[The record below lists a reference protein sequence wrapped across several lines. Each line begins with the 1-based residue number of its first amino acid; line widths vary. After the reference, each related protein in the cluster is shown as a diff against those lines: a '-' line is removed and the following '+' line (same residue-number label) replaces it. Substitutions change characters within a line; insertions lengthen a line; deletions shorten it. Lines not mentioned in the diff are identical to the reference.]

1 MKIGFYG
8 AAMQVTG
15 SKHLLL
21 TESGKRILLDCGLFQ
36 GRRKTS
42 GPLNRHWGFEPS
54 TIDCLILSHAHID
67 HSGLI
72 PKLVKDGFR
81 GKIYCTEA
89 TYDLC
94 SIMLPDSAYIQES
107 DAEHENKRRKLADK
121 KPIEPLYNSEDAYAS
136 LAYFEKVP
144 YHQMVEL
151 YKDVRFTFY
160 ENGHLL
166 GSATIVLE
174 LDENGKTRRLTYT
187 SDIGRC
193 KPNMLREPEA
203 FPQSDII
210 ICESTYGNRLHDEDE
225 YTIQDLV
232 QIVRET
238 CVENKGKLIIPA
250 FSVGRTQEIIYALD
264 FLYNAQKLPPI
275 HVYVDS
281 PLSTRSTFIYKQHL
295 DLFNERMQTYLK
307 SDPDPFSFP
316 YLHFIESVEE
326 SKKLNTS
333 KDPCIIISASGMM
346 EAGRIRH
353 HVANHIGNA
362 KNTLLIVGYC
372 EPSTLG
378 GKLIAGHK
386 IVKISGIEHKVRA
399 RIEYIRTYSGHGDYR
414 EIINYLDCQTKS
426 KVEAM
431 ILVHGE
437 YAAQLEFKT
446 RLRRLGYKRIEIP
459 EQGDWIDF

>member
-166 GSATIVLE
+166 GSATTVLE
-174 LDENGKTRRLTYT
+174 LDEHGKTRRLTYT

-264 FLYNAQKLPPI
+264 FLYNAQKL
-275 HVYVDS
+275 
-281 PLSTRSTFIYKQHL
+281 
-295 DLFNERMQTYLK
+295 
-307 SDPDPFSFP
+307 
-316 YLHFIESVEE
+316 
-326 SKKLNTS
+326 
-333 KDPCIIISASGMM
+333 
-346 EAGRIRH
+346 
-353 HVANHIGNA
+353 
-362 KNTLLIVGYC
+362 
-372 EPSTLG
+372 
-378 GKLIAGHK
+378 
-386 IVKISGIEHKVRA
+386 
-399 RIEYIRTYSGHGDYR
+399 
-414 EIINYLDCQTKS
+414 
-426 KVEAM
+426 
-431 ILVHGE
+431 
-437 YAAQLEFKT
+437 
-446 RLRRLGYKRIEIP
+446 
-459 EQGDWIDF
+459 